1 MSRANITEPAVTDI
15 HTTATGATH
24 IARRAPRGRYL
35 FVLSLAALGV
45 VYGDIGTSPLYAMR
59 ECFHGAHAIV
69 PSPAN
74 ILGVLSLIFWSLII
88 VISIKYLV
96 FVLRAHNHGEGGI
109 LSLTALATPIRPS
122 GRTEHAFLI
131 FIGIFGAAL
140 LYGDGIITPAI
151 SVLGA
156 MEGLNVA
163 TPIFSAYVVPI
174 TIVILVAL
182 FLFQSRGTAK
192 VGRIFGPITLMWF
205 TALAALGIAQIL
217 RYPEVVAAVN
227 PLHALDFFV
236 RNGWHGF
243 LILGSVFLVVTGGE
257 ALYADMGHFG
267 TRPIRLVWFSVVLP
281 ALLLN
286 YFGQGALLLENPE
299 AAHNPFYRL
308 APGWA
313 LYPMIVLA
321 TSAAIIASQA
331 VISGAFS
338 LTMQAVQLGFSPR
351 LKINHTSTREFG
363 QIYIPAVNWALMVG
377 CIAIVVGF
385 RSSSNLAAAYGV
397 AVTSTMVI
405 TTILFYVVARRV
417 WGWGFLP
424 TAALA
429 LFFLIID
436 LAFFGANII
445 KVAQGGWFPL
455 LLAALVFIVMTTW
468 KKGRRILNERIQTE
482 AKPLEEFLE
491 EIERRPPTRVPG
503 TAIFMNGNASR
514 TPPAL
519 LHNLEHNKVLHQ
531 RVLFLTVKTKQI
543 PFVAP
548 EERVE
553 SEPLGNGFH
562 RLKVY
567 YGFMEDPDIPNVL
580 ENLTM
585 PGFAYVPQDTTYFL
599 GRETII
605 ASKRPG
611 MALWREKIF
620 SIISHNATSATAYF
634 CIPPD
639 RVVEMGEQI
648 EI

>member
-1 MSRANITEPAVTDI
+1 
-15 HTTATGATH
+15 
-24 IARRAPRGRYL
+24 
-35 FVLSLAALGV
+35 
-45 VYGDIGTSPLYAMR
+45 
-59 ECFHGAHAIV
+59 
-69 PSPAN
+69 
-74 ILGVLSLIFWSLII
+74 
-88 VISIKYLV
+88 V
-96 FVLRAHNHGEGGI
+96 FVLWADNHGEGGI
-109 LSLTALATPIRPS
+109 LSLTALATPIKPS
-122 GRTEHAFLI
+122 GRTETAFLI
-131 FIGIFGAAL
+131 FMGIFGAAL

-156 MEGLNVA
+156 MEGLTVA
-163 TPIFSAYVVPI
+163 TPIFSPYVVPV

-182 FLFQSRGTAK
+182 FLFQSKGTAK
-192 VGRIFGPITLMWF
+192 VGKIFGPITLVWF

-217 RYPEVVAAVN
+217 RYPEVVVAVN
-227 PLHALDFFV
+227 PLHALDFFL

-267 TRPIRLVWFSVVLP
+267 TRPIRLVWFTVVLP

-286 YFGQGALLLENPE
+286 YFGQGALLLEDPE

-351 LKINHTSTREFG
+351 VKINHTSTREFG
-363 QIYIPAVNWALMVG
+363 QIYIPAVNWALMAG
-377 CIAIVVGF
+377 CIATVLGF

-417 WGWGFLP
+417 WGWGLLP

-445 KVAQGGWFPL
+445 KVAHGGWFPL
-455 LLAALVFIVMTTW
+455 LLAAFVFVVMTTW

-482 AKPLEEFLE
+482 AKPLEEFLQ
-491 EIERRPPTRVPG
+491 EIARRPPIRVPG
-503 TAIFMNGNASR
+503 MAIFMNGNASR

-519 LHNLEHNKVLHQ
+519 LHNLEHNKVLHD
-531 RVLFLTVKTKQI
+531 RVVFLTVKTKQI
-543 PFVAP
+543 PFVAL
-548 EERVE
+548 EDRVE
-553 SEPLGNGFH
+553 FETLGNGFH

-567 YGFMEDPDIPNVL
+567 YGFMEDPNIPKVL
-580 ENLTM
+580 ENLHL
-585 PGFAYVPQDTTYFL
+585 PVFAYVPQETTYFL
-599 GRETII
+599 GRETIL

>member
-1 MSRANITEPAVTDI
+1 MSQANLTEPAVSDI
-15 HTTATGATH
+15 HTTARGNIH
-24 IARRAPRGRYL
+24 LSRRAPRGRYL
-35 FVLSLAALGV
+35 AVLSLAALGV
-45 VYGDIGTSPLYAMR
+45 VYGDIGTSPLYALR
-59 ECFHGAHAIV
+59 ECFHGPHAID

-74 ILGVLSLIFWSLII
+74 ILGVLSLIFWSLVI

-96 FVLRAHNHGEGGI
+96 FVLRADNHGEGGI
-109 LSLTALATPIRPS
+109 LSLTALATPIKPS
-122 GRTEHAFLI
+122 GRAEHTSLI
-131 FIGIFGAAL
+131 LVGIFGAAL

-156 MEGLNVA
+156 MEGLTVA
-163 TPIFSAYVVPI
+163 TPIFSPFVVPI
-174 TIVILVAL
+174 TIAILVAL
-182 FLFQSRGTAK
+182 FLFQRRGTAK
-192 VGRIFGPITLMWF
+192 VGKVFGPVTLFWF
-205 TALAALGIAQIL
+205 TALALLGVAQIFH
-217 RYPEVVAAVN
+217 YPDVLTAIN
-227 PLHALDFFV
+227 PLHALDFFI

-267 TRPIRLVWFSVVLP
+267 TRPIRLVWFTVVLP

-286 YFGQGALLLENPE
+286 YFGQGALLLEDPE

-313 LYPMIVLA
+313 LYPMIILA
-321 TSAAIIASQA
+321 TAAAVIASQA

-363 QIYIPAVNWALMVG
+363 QIYIPAVNWALMAG
-377 CIAIVVGF
+377 CIAIVMGF
-385 RSSSNLAAAYGV
+385 RSSSSLAAAYGV

-417 WGWGFLP
+417 WGWGLLP
-424 TAALA
+424 VALLT
-429 LFFLIID
+429 LFFLVID

-468 KKGRRILNERIQTE
+468 KEGRRILNERIQKE

-491 EIERRPPTRVPG
+491 EIARRPPMRVPG
-503 TAIFMNGNASR
+503 AAIFMNGSASR

-519 LHNLEHNKVLHQ
+519 LHNLEHNKVLHE

-553 SEPLGNGFH
+553 VEALGNGFH
-562 RLKVY
+562 RLRVY
-567 YGFMEDPDIPNVL
+567 YGFMEDPDIPGVL
-580 ENLTM
+580 ENLRL
-585 PGFAYVPQDTTYFL
+585 PGFTYVPNDTTYFL
-599 GRETII
+599 GRETIM

-611 MALWREKIF
+611 MAPWRERIF
-620 SIISHNATSATAYF
+620 SIISQNATSATAYF